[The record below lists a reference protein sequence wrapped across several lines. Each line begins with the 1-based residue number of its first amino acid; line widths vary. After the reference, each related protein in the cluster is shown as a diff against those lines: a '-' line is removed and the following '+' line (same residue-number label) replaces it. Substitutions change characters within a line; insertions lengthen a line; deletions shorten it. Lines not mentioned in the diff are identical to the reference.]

1 MDKKQ
6 RLQKLF
12 ANPDIQW
19 IRERLRERVRQGKGF
34 DGKISLASPTGS
46 QMAAFADL
54 TGRRSRN
61 RKRLSLPLQELE
73 SILHEAEL
81 ADDLEEAVFLLE
93 GSVAN
98 EKQRREGLRQE
109 WQTLFERARS
119 ESEKSPK
126 VIQWLEMLE
135 RSGLLKRLSLSDLQ
149 NAQQLLDQAFA
160 LHARLPAQQVE
171 LPALAA
177 QITGDSHALDY
188 GKPLAG
194 VILPLLASLH
204 DIDHWQNPADRRK
217 VWDANGI
224 LCDSLSN
231 PVLVCNLRLTAS
243 HPLAP
248 ILETNYQHEEPSYL
262 TLRQLLN
269 FPIKDMEACRFSKVF
284 VCENPAIVS
293 ANIEANGRN
302 SHPLICLSGNPT
314 SSAQKLLSQLSQVG
328 VDIHYH
334 GDFDW
339 PGLRIAK
346 FVIETFGAK
355 PWRMDAMSYLD
366 AADGIP
372 LKGKPAV
379 SPWDTNLKEAM
390 LVRGTAVYEEQVA
403 KSLLADLSFE

>member
-12 ANPDIQW
+12 TNPDIQW

-262 TLRQLLN
+262 TLTETLESALAGRRLYPLPRRLRLARPEN
-269 FPIKDMEACRFSKVF
+269 RKIRHRNLWSEAVADGRYV
-284 VCENPAIVS
+284 VS
-293 ANIEANGRN
+293 GR
-302 SHPLICLSGNPT
+302 SRRH
-314 SSAQKLLSQLSQVG
+314 SAQRQTCG
-328 VDIHYH
+328 VPLGYQFEGSDACTR
-334 GDFDW
+334 DSC
-339 PGLRIAK
+339 LRGAGGQIA
-346 FVIETFGAK
+346 TGR
-355 PWRMDAMSYLD
+355 P
-366 AADGIP
+366 
-372 LKGKPAV
+372 
-379 SPWDTNLKEAM
+379 
-390 LVRGTAVYEEQVA
+390 
-403 KSLLADLSFE
+403 